1 MAKNKNDILLNA
13 SMKNDDAAV
22 KKLLQNGANIK
33 KEDREGRTPLHI
45 ATMWGNKK
53 VVKVLLEA
61 GADPNK
67 ADKEGETSVHKAS
80 YEGHAEVLKLLL
92 AAPGVKVNKVD
103 NEGRTPLWEASFLG
117 KTDIV
122 AMLLKMGADANK
134 ADQGGDT
141 PLYVAAKNG
150 NTAVVKMLL
159 AKSEIVKNL
168 NRGILNVAATP
179 EIKNLL
185 KKSVTTRLA
194 NLPYRHLN
202 NEQKRNLKPIL
213 LKRLV
218 EKNAGNNTFIEPIT
232 QIEYYKRNLKPRNN
246 INEPIEGHL
255 GMIINN
261 KNVPTKFVNVRSFRQ
276 AIASRRNGEIPGI
289 YYKGWTM
296 IPVTKNELDQ
306 AYQN

>member
-13 SMKNDDAAV
+13 SMKNDDTAV

-33 KEDREGRTPLHI
+33 KEDSEGRTPLHI
-45 ATMWGNKK
+45 ATTWGNKK

-67 ADKEGETSVHKAS
+67 VDKEGETSVHKAS
-80 YEGHAEVLKLLL
+80 YEGHVEVMKLLL
-92 AAPGVKVNKVD
+92 AVPGVKVNKVD
-103 NEGRTPLWEASFLG
+103 NKGRTPLWGASFLG

-134 ADQGGDT
+134 ADRDGHT
-141 PLYVAAKNG
+141 PLYVAAKHG

-159 AKSEIVKNL
+159 AKSEI

-185 KKSVTTRLA
+185 KKSMTTRLT

-202 NEQKRNLKPIL
+202 NEQKKNLKPIL
-213 LKRLV
+213 LKRLI
-218 EKNAGNNTFIEPIT
+218 EKNAGNNTFTEPIT
-232 QIEYYKRNLKPRNN
+232 QINYYKRNLKPTVET
-246 INEPIEGHL
+246 NEPIEGHL

-276 AIASRRNGEIPGI
+276 AIASRSNGEIPGI

>member
-134 ADQGGDT
+134 ADQDGDT

>member
-33 KEDREGRTPLHI
+33 KEDSKGRTPLHI
-45 ATMWGNKK
+45 ATMWGNKR

-122 AMLLKMGADANK
+122 AMLLNMGADANK
-134 ADQGGDT
+134 ADQDGDT

-159 AKSEIVKNL
+159 TKSEIVKNL

-185 KKSVTTRLA
+185 KKSMTTRLA

-261 KNVPTKFVNVRSFRQ
+261 KNVPTKFVNVRTFRQ

>member
-33 KEDREGRTPLHI
+33 KEDSKGRTPLHI
-45 ATMWGNKK
+45 ATTWGNKK

-134 ADQGGDT
+134 ADQDGDT

-261 KNVPTKFVNVRSFRQ
+261 KNVPTKFVNVRTFRQ

>member
-1 MAKNKNDILLNA
+1 
-13 SMKNDDAAV
+13 MKNDDAAV

-134 ADQGGDT
+134 ADQDGDT

-261 KNVPTKFVNVRSFRQ
+261 KNVPTKFVNVRTFRQ

>member
-261 KNVPTKFVNVRSFRQ
+261 KNVPTKFVNVRTFRQ

>member
-33 KEDREGRTPLHI
+33 KEDSKGRTPLHI

-134 ADQGGDT
+134 ADQDGDT

-261 KNVPTKFVNVRSFRQ
+261 KNVPTKFVNVRTFRQ
-276 AIASRRNGEIPGI
+276 AIASRKNGEIPGI

>member
-53 VVKVLLEA
+53 VVKVLLQA

-122 AMLLKMGADANK
+122 AMLLNMGADANK
-134 ADQGGDT
+134 ADQDGDT

-159 AKSEIVKNL
+159 TKSEIVKNL

-185 KKSVTTRLA
+185 KKSMTTRLA

-213 LKRLV
+213 LKRLI

-261 KNVPTKFVNVRSFRQ
+261 KNVPTKFVNVRTFRQ

>member
-1 MAKNKNDILLNA
+1 M
-13 SMKNDDAAV
+13 
-22 KKLLQNGANIK
+22 
-33 KEDREGRTPLHI
+33 
-45 ATMWGNKK
+45 
-53 VVKVLLEA
+53 
-61 GADPNK
+61 
-67 ADKEGETSVHKAS
+67 
-80 YEGHAEVLKLLL
+80 
-92 AAPGVKVNKVD
+92 
-103 NEGRTPLWEASFLG
+103 
-117 KTDIV
+117 
-122 AMLLKMGADANK
+122 
-134 ADQGGDT
+134 
-141 PLYVAAKNG
+141 
-150 NTAVVKMLL
+150 
-159 AKSEIVKNL
+159 
-168 NRGILNVAATP
+168 
-179 EIKNLL
+179 
-185 KKSVTTRLA
+185 TTRLA

-246 INEPIEGHL
+246 TNEPIEGHL

-261 KNVPTKFVNVRSFRQ
+261 KNVPTKFVNVRTFRQ